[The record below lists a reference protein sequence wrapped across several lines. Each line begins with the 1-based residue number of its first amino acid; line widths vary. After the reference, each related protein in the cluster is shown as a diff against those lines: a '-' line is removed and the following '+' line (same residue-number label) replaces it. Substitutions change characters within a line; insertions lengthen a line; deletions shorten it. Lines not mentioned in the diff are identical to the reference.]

1 MEHHP
6 LGRTAPSRS
15 VALRAVVGL
24 VVVLAVLGAG
34 ASSAISSSGGAGAS
48 PPGNLHV
55 PVLQVG
61 NGHAANM
68 SLEAPGGKQ
77 VSTVTW
83 AIGGD
88 IVKFDP
94 AFAYDYNSTPVVS
107 QGCEGLLRYDNG
119 NGKLLPNLASSWS
132 EPNPLTY
139 VYNVRKGVHFW
150 DGTEMTPQDVLFSMK
165 RIMDPKTGAYG
176 SFYYANVKSIS
187 LSAPWQ
193 ITVKLKRSDTQ
204 WKYVPAMSA
213 MGAVMSEAYAQAHA
227 KNLGQ
232 PGVGV
237 MCTGPF
243 KFVSWERGQQI
254 VMQRF
259 DGYWNKA
266 KMPKVENLIFKIIP
280 DSATLIAA
288 LNSGAVDGTLYGFD
302 GRMAQ
307 QLTGPVNLI
316 TSPSDTYFALYFNT
330 ARKPWDDVRVRQ
342 AFAYALDRTGIIS
355 SVYNGLGVNT
365 KSPVPPILW
374 TYSHDD
380 FAKAY
385 AALPDY
391 NLDLAKA
398 KALIAAAGAQG
409 TKATLMLGTPTDQ
422 RVALFVQQ
430 AASELGIALTLRT
443 VPFAQKTAIEY
454 NNGPKNYDLDLVAAS
469 SDTPDPLNNLFLAF
483 NSANVATDLTVYKN
497 AAVDKWLVGAQS
509 APNTAIEATDTIKA
523 QAQIIKDVPM
533 IPYIAA
539 DSLVPLNK
547 RLTGFIPTFFSY
559 WTPWAADLSGT

>member
-1 MEHHP
+1 MM
-6 LGRTAPSRS
+6 AK
-15 VALRAVVGL
+15 
-24 VVVLAVLGAG
+24 GAG
-34 ASSAISSSGGAGAS
+34 ATRRAWKSAAALLLGTALLAAVWGMSSSPSSRAGAVAN
-48 PPGNLHV
+48 PPGKLHV
-55 PVLQVG
+55 PVLKVG
-61 NGHAANM
+61 NGHSANM

-77 VSTVTW
+77 VASVTW
-83 AIGGD
+83 AMGGD

-107 QGCEGLLRYDNG
+107 QGCEGLLRYNNANG
-119 NGKLLPNLASSWS
+119 SLLPNLASSWKS
-132 EPNPLTY
+132 PNPLTY
-139 VYNVRKGVHFW
+139 VYEVRKGVHFW
-150 DGTEMTPQDVLFSMK
+150 DGSTMTPQDVIFSMK
-165 RIMDPKTGAYG
+165 RIMKPATGAYA
-176 SFYYANVKSIS
+176 SFYYANVKSIA
-187 LSAPWQ
+187 LTAPWQ

-204 WKYVPAMSA
+204 WKYVPAMST
-213 MGAVMSEAYAQAHA
+213 MGAVMSKAYVLAHP
-227 KNLGQ
+227 KDLGQ

-243 KFVSWERGQQI
+243 KFIRWDRGQQV

-259 DGYWNKA
+259 DGYWRKA
-266 KMPKVENLIFKIIP
+266 GLPKIAKLTFKIIP
-280 DSATLIAA
+280 DAATLVAA

-307 QLTGPVNLI
+307 GLSGPLNLI
-316 TSPSDTYFALYFNT
+316 TSPSDTYFGLYFNT
-330 ARKPWDDVRVRQ
+330 SRKPWNDVRVRQ
-342 AFAYALDRTGIIS
+342 AFAYALDRAGIIA

-374 TYSHDD
+374 TYSHSA

-385 AALPDY
+385 AALPDH
-391 NLDLAKA
+391 NLDLARA
-398 KALIAAAGAQG
+398 KQLIAAAGAKG
-409 TKATLMLGTPTDQ
+409 TKAKLLISTPTDQ

-430 AASELGIALTLRT
+430 AASKLGITLTLRT
-443 VPFAQKTAIEY
+443 LPFAQKTTIEY
-454 NNGPKNYDLDLVAAS
+454 NNGKKDFDLDLVAAS

-497 AAVDKWLVGAQS
+497 AAVDRALIAAQS
-509 APNTAIEATDTIKA
+509 APNTAAEAASTIAA
-523 QAQIIKDVPM
+523 QAQIMKDVPM

-559 WTPWAADLSGT
+559 WTPWAAGISGTR

>member
-1 MEHHP
+1 MAS
-6 LGRTAPSRS
+6 GVRGTRWASRGA
-15 VALRAVVGL
+15 VALLLGSAVMVG
-24 VVVLAVLGAG
+24 VWGVGASSTSHASAG
-34 ASSAISSSGGAGAS
+34 ASS
-48 PPGNLHV
+48 PGKLNV
-55 PVLQVG
+55 PVLKVG
-61 NGHAANM
+61 NGHSANM
-68 SLEAPGGKQ
+68 SLEAAGGKQ
-77 VSTVTW
+77 VASVTW

-107 QGCEGLLRYDNG
+107 QGCEGLLRYNNSDG
-119 NGKLLPNLASSWS
+119 SLLPNLASSWKS
-132 EPNPLTY
+132 PNPLTY
-139 VYNVRKGVHFW
+139 VYEVRKGVHFW
-150 DGTEMTPQDVLFSMK
+150 NGTEMTPKDVIFSMK
-165 RIMDPKTGAYG
+165 RIMNPKTGAYG
-176 SFYYANVKSIS
+176 SFYYANVKSIA
-187 LSAPWQ
+187 LTAPWE

-213 MGAVMSEAYAQAHA
+213 MGAVMSASYATSHA

-243 KFVSWERGQQI
+243 KFVSWQRGQQI

-259 DGYWNKA
+259 DGYWRKA
-266 KMPKVENLIFKIIP
+266 GLPKVAKLTFKIIP
-280 DSATLIAA
+280 DAATLVAA

-302 GRMAQ
+302 GRQAQ
-307 QLTGPVNLI
+307 GLSGPVNLI
-316 TSPSDTYFALYFNT
+316 TSPSDTYFGLYFNG
-330 ARKPWDDVRVRQ
+330 ARKPWNDVRVRQ
-342 AFAYALDRTGIIS
+342 AFAYALDRAGIIS

-374 TYSHDD
+374 TYSNSA
-380 FAKAY
+380 FTKAY

-391 NLDLAKA
+391 KLDLAKA
-398 KALIAAAGAQG
+398 KQLIAAAGAKG
-409 TKATLMLGTPTDQ
+409 TKATLLISTPTDT

-430 AASELGIALTLRT
+430 AASQLGITITLRT
-443 VPFAQKTAIEY
+443 LPFAQKTAIEY
-454 NNGPKNYDLDLVAAS
+454 NNGKKDYDLDLVAAS

-497 AAVDKWLVGAQS
+497 AAVDKALIAAQS
-509 APNTAIEATDTIKA
+509 APNTAAEAASTIKA
-523 QAQIIKDVPM
+523 QAQIMKDVPM

-559 WTPWAADLSGT
+559 WTPWAADISGTS